1 MVASAQILWKASTG
15 IVSRAEAEPT
25 YVGKSEPLLE
35 GARERYI
42 PVSERTLILA
52 PRGATP

>member
-25 YVGKSEPLLE
+25 AEPTYVGKSGPLPE
-35 GARERYI
+35 GRA
-42 PVSERTLILA
+42 
-52 PRGATP
+52 